1 MGENAAEEHQ
11 PLQNSEMP
19 WKEKEGDAE
28 EKSNSLADL
37 IASNCFFFNVTQY
50 L

>member
-1 MGENAAEEHQ
+1 MGENVAEEHQ
-11 PLQNSEMP
+11 PLQNSEMSC
-19 WKEKEGDAE
+19 KEKEGDAE

-50 L
+50 V